1 MILLKYTDYKS
12 LYNLF
17 SKIRLNCRQQFSYK
31 PILLSKDKRNIM
43 KKTSFTPFLRLN
55 FTIYAA
61 IFLAFLLPRTVFA
74 HEEAT
79 NIKPLPKLR
88 QDIAKAMRDCYNMPD
103 AEKNFGNNLDTFC
116 YGKVADLFLNGA
128 RAYAKNIQDT
138 DDKDTIEDV
147 KKDQDFFEY
156 QVSQCENFLGKSGAF
171 SQRDTWI
178 QACRISRAR
187 EYAGYF
193 YTPTMEELSP
203 KTKKSRSWIYYLNK
217 DIKEK
222 VGI

>member
-1 MILLKYTDYKS
+1 
-12 LYNLF
+12 
-17 SKIRLNCRQQFSYK
+17 
-31 PILLSKDKRNIM
+31 M
-43 KKTSFTPFLRLN
+43 KKTSFTPFLGLN

-61 IFLAFLLPRTVFA
+61 IFSAFLLPRFAFA

-79 NIKPLPKLR
+79 NIKPLPKLK

-128 RAYAKNIQDT
+128 RAYAKNLKDT
-138 DDKDTIEDV
+138 GNKDTIEDV
-147 KKDQDFFEY
+147 KKDQDFFES
-156 QVSQCENFLGKSGAF
+156 QVSQCENFLGKSGAV
-171 SQRDTWI
+171 SQKETWI

-187 EYAGYF
+187 EYAEYF
-193 YTPTMEELSP
+193 YIPTMEELSP
-203 KTKKSRSWIYYLNK
+203 KTKKPKSWTYYLNK